1 MLNSKD
7 QREITLLGMRT
18 EESEDDRKKQ
28 DLEDQY
34 PDDEATE
41 FEDNPWTS

>member
-1 MLNSKD
+1 
-7 QREITLLGMRT
+7 MRT